1 MCTDTFKTLKENLLS
16 LGYDVKCF
24 EKSSEAICFL
34 NGEIDGET
42 VGFGG
47 SVTLS
52 EMGLYDSL
60 KEHNEVFWHYRIP
73 DGKTAEDMRRCASSA
88 EVYLSSVNGIAES
101 GEIVNID
108 GYCNRVAS
116 IFYGHK
122 RVYLVVGKNKIAK
135 DYEGALYRAKN
146 IAAPLNAKRL
156 KLDTPCAVKG
166 DKCYNCNS
174 KDKICRGLSVLW
186 AKPSSA
192 EFCVILINEDLGY

>member
-1 MCTDTFKTLKENLLS
+1 MFSDTFKVIKENLLS

-34 NGEIDGET
+34 NAEIDGET

-47 SVTLS
+47 SMTLS

-60 KEHNEVFWHYRIP
+60 AEHNEVFWHYRIP
-73 DGKTAEDMRRCASSA
+73 EGKTSEDMRKSASFA
-88 EVYLSSVNGIAES
+88 DVYLSSVNGIAES
-101 GEIVNID
+101 GEIINID

-135 DYEGALYRAKN
+135 DYDEALYRAKN

-156 KLDTPCAVKG
+156 MLDTPCAVKG
-166 DKCYNCNS
+166 DRCYNCNS
-174 KDKICRGLSVLW
+174 KSKICRGLSVLW

-192 EFCVILINEDLGY
+192 EFCVILINENLGY